1 MLFSF
6 EYTKDVTASNASQA
20 PYNVKSIQ
28 PDDHLSFEPLI
39 IIGS

>member
-6 EYTKDVTASNASQA
+6 EYTKDVTGSNASQA

>member
-6 EYTKDVTASNASQA
+6 EYTKDVTARNASQA

-28 PDDHLSFEPLI
+28 PDDYLSFEPLI
-39 IIGS
+39 VIRS